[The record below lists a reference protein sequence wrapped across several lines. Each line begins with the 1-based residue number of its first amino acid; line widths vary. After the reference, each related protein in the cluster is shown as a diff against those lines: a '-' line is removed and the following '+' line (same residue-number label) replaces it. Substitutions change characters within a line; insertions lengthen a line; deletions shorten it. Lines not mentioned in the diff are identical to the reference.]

1 MKKILSIAL
10 LSVAC
15 ISPLQTAW
23 AQEPLL
29 GEIRWF
35 GFSFCPRGWAGA
47 EGQLLSIASN
57 DALFA
62 LYGTIYG
69 GDGRTTFGLP
79 DLRGR
84 VQLGAGSGPGLSDY
98 PMGQKSGSESVTLTE
113 AEIPAHNHSI
123 KVSPST
129 ASYSDGAN
137 GVLATAAASSNKD
150 KEKKSIDDVY
160 IYDGPGTATQSL
172 AADSMDNTG
181 GGGSHNNLP
190 PYLTLKA
197 CVAVE
202 GIFPSR
208 N

>member
-1 MKKILSIAL
+1 MKKVLSIGLLSIA
-10 LSVAC
+10 C
-15 ISPLQTAW
+15 MSPLETAL

-47 EGQLLSIASN
+47 EGQLLPIASN
-57 DALFA
+57 DALFS
-62 LYGTIYG
+62 LFGTIYG
-69 GDGRTTFGLP
+69 GDGRTTFALP

-84 VQLGAGSGPGLSDY
+84 VQLGAGEGPGLNNY
-98 PMGQKSGSESVTLTE
+98 RLGQKSGSESVTLTE
-113 AEIPAHNHSI
+113 AELPAHNHAI

-137 GVLATAAASSNKD
+137 GVLASAAGSSRKD
-150 KEKKSIDDVY
+150 KDKKSIDVY

-172 AADSMDNTG
+172 AADSMDDTG

-197 CVAVE
+197 CVALV
-202 GIFPSR
+202 GIYPSR